1 MIDFGLS
8 EEQEALQTA
17 ARDFLARECPPAL
30 VRETAKAPDG
40 VPRALYAKMAELGWM
55 GLAVPEKDGG
65 LGLGTLDLALVL
77 EELGRV
83 AAPGPFLGTQLVI
96 AALLRAGSSAQKK
109 QWLPRLIAG
118 ESLGALA
125 YLEASDRHD
134 AAGITLAAKKKGRS
148 GWQLKGSKLFVQGV
162 PGADLLL
169 VAARSKAGA
178 GPRGISLFLV
188 EANAP
193 GIRVRPAETIDLS
206 RRVGEVEL
214 RDAAVDASAL
224 VGREG
229 EGWPLLARLLDLGAI
244 GIAADSLGGASR
256 ALDMAVE
263 YSRVRHQ
270 FGRPI
275 GSFQAIK
282 HMAAEMVAE
291 VEPARSLV
299 WYAAYAY
306 DHRPREAARAAA
318 IAKARLGDVYSHTV
332 NRSVQIHGGIGF
344 TWEHDLHLWFKRA
357 CWNEVAFGDPTFH
370 RERLATIDGY

>member
-1 MIDFGLS
+1 
-8 EEQEALQTA
+8 
-17 ARDFLARECPPAL
+17 
-30 VRETAKAPDG
+30 
-40 VPRALYAKMAELGWM
+40 
-55 GLAVPEKDGG
+55 
-65 LGLGTLDLALVL
+65 
-77 EELGRV
+77 
-83 AAPGPFLGTQLVI
+83 
-96 AALLRAGSSAQKK
+96 
-109 QWLPRLIAG
+109 
-118 ESLGALA
+118 LGALA

-134 AAGITLAAKKKGRS
+134 PAGITLAAKKKGRS
-148 GWQLKGSKLFVQGV
+148 GWQLKGAKLFVQGV
-162 PGADLLL
+162 PGADLIL
-169 VAARSKAGA
+169 VAARSKAGT

-188 EANAP
+188 EAKSP
-193 GIRVRPAETIDLS
+193 GVKMRPSETIDLS
-206 RRVGEVEL
+206 RRVGELEL
-214 RDAAVDASAL
+214 RDTAVDAAAL

-229 EGWPLLARLLDLGAI
+229 EGWPVVERLLDLGAI

-318 IAKARLGDVYSHTV
+318 IAKARLGDVYSRTV

-357 CWNEVAFGDPTFH
+357 RWNEVAFGDPTFH